1 MWTFQNV
8 KKHEPPT
15 HVFTLG
21 HNQNTS
27 LHGHMVVTKGMVQIK
42 IA

>member
-8 KKHEPPT
+8 KCETPT

-21 HNQNTS
+21 HNQNKG
-27 LHGHMVVTKGMVQIK
+27 LHGHMVAIKGMAQIK